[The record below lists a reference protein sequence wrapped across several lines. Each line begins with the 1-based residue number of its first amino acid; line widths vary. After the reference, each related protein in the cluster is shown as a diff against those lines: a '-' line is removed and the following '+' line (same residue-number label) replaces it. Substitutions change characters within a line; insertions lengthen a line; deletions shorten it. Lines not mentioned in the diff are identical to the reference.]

1 MEVSIV
7 LQSHFGLCFLCTGSF
22 FQFLNAISMRD
33 GENKCIYDKRS
44 VFLLVLAK
52 GMGELPGIRGV
63 SLQVLSQLSNAG
75 PLSCLHPAS
84 DLLCSS
90 LIFILS
96 YFFYSLL
103 FLLFSLIPFILSYS
117 FSFPYFKLATEAEG
131 GELLHVFHQ
140 IPSSRIIA
148 CTFQLSQKTN
158 HRFGKNLAVHSPH
171 PD

>member
-22 FQFLNAISMRD
+22 FQFLNAISMGD

-84 DLLCSS
+84 DLLCF
-90 LIFILS
+90 LLFI
-96 YFFYSLL
+96 YSLL

-117 FSFPYFKLATEAEG
+117 FKCFIF
-131 GELLHVFHQ
+131 
-140 IPSSRIIA
+140 
-148 CTFQLSQKTN
+148 
-158 HRFGKNLAVHSPH
+158 
-171 PD
+171 